1 MLYLLSLAIAFCTSL
16 LCTVTSINTPMDK
29 LPKVVHIP
37 LAGHSIHKKVSDK
50 VVMEVKNVVCCH
62 KEATFQLNSF
72 EQLCAQHSARCLRQG
87 EKRVKGTI
95 RL

>member
-1 MLYLLSLAIAFCTSL
+1 MTR
-16 LCTVTSINTPMDK
+16 INTPMDK

-50 VVMEVKNVVCCH
+50 VVMEVKNVVCCR
-62 KEATFQLNSF
+62 KKATFQLNSF
-72 EQLCAQHSARCLRQG
+72 EQLCAQHSARCLSQG
-87 EKRVKGTI
+87 EKRGKGMI